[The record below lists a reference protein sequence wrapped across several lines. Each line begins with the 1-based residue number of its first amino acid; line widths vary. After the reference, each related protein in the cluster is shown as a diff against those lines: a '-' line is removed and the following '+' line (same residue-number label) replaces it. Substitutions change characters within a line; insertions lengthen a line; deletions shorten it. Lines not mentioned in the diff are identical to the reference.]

1 MAQRVPTPWPRS
13 SANMRSWSTRPANS
27 KRPRTGSQASSSR
40 CEPAFFA
47 PTVQGGQCLSQHTVD
62 QGPGIVMDGAQMVL
76 VAQGF
81 GVDLVHV
88 LRARGTHG
96 APGVVRGRL
105 QSPAGGGA
113 PRHTG
118 E

>member
-13 SANMRSWSTRPANS
+13 SANMRSCSTRPANS

-47 PTVQGGQCLSQHTVD
+47 PTVQGRQCLSQHTVD
-62 QGPGIVMDGAQMVL
+62 QGPGIVLDGAQMVL

-88 LRARGTHG
+88 LRARRPNGV
-96 APGVVRGRL
+96 PGVVLCYL
-105 QSPAGGGA
+105 QPPGGGVV
-113 PRHTG
+113 PRRRG
-118 E
+118 V